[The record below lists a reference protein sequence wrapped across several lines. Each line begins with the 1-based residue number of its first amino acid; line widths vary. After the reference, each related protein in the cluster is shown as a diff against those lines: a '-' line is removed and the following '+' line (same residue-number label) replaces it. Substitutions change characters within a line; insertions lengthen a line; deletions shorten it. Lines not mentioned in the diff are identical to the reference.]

1 MELLTTLPSESWLL
15 CLCTLRVPA
24 PAKRLALHRGPLPPL
39 PTPCPCSCCNNTSG
53 VRFLLAQRK
62 MGSCHIQTGAGGA
75 VCLDRPNIERRS
87 LAWKERTAL
96 ELRAQRLMP
105 LPSTANSEDFS
116 PTGPFFFPL
125 PSIAPQ
131 RKSTAILPPKRLR
144 CKVSSHGVC
153 RQNVNTREFFLRS
166 RQCFDWAGEAS

>member
-87 LAWKERTAL
+87 PAWKERTAL
-96 ELRAQRLMP
+96 ELRAQRLTP

-116 PTGPFFFPL
+116 PTGPFFFFPPLNRPAEKVNSHPSPQTFALQSVLPWSLQAKCQHQRVLPAL
-125 PSIAPQ
+125 PS
-131 RKSTAILPPKRLR
+131 
-144 CKVSSHGVC
+144 V
-153 RQNVNTREFFLRS
+153 F
-166 RQCFDWAGEAS
+166 